1 MRGQQI
7 PVEARIFAVVDV
19 YDALT
24 SDRPDR
30 RAWKHE
36 QALAYL
42 RDQAGRQ
49 FNPQVVEVALPLL
62 EEACRKPAACS

>member
-1 MRGQQI
+1 M
-7 PVEARIFAVVDV
+7 